1 MRCTMKRS
9 EWDDRKV
16 YLEKLVLNYI
26 KLNREI
32 DDEELQLAI
41 SEVVNKESKKQYFS
55 LELRNQLIKDLF
67 DSLRRLD
74 VITDL
79 IDNHEITEIM
89 VNGPGDIYIEK
100 EGLLMK
106 TEKAFSSKRK
116 LEDIIQKIAS
126 NVNRRVNEANPIV
139 DARLSDGSR
148 VNIVLEPV
156 ALNGP
161 VVTIRRFPEEPLT
174 MNQLIQ
180 MEAITREAAEFLK
193 NLVVS
198 GYNIFISGGT
208 GSGKTTFLSA
218 LTGYIPENERVIT
231 IEDSSE
237 LRLPWIKNLVQL
249 ETREAN
255 VEGNNE
261 ITIRQ
266 LIKTALRM
274 RPDRII
280 VGEIRSSEAIDMLM
294 AMNTGH
300 DGSLSTG
307 HANSPIDMIAR
318 IETMVLMGMDIPLQ
332 AIRRQIAS
340 AIDIIIHL
348 GRLRD
353 KSRKVLSICEVAG
366 IRNGEVDLN
375 CLYYFKEEKQE
386 GGNEK
391 QYGKIRGS
399 LVRTD
404 KNLLHKEKL
413 QFTGLQ

>member
-1 MRCTMKRS
+1 
-9 EWDDRKV
+9 
-16 YLEKLVLNYI
+16 
-26 KLNREI
+26 
-32 DDEELQLAI
+32 
-41 SEVVNKESKKQYFS
+41 
-55 LELRNQLIKDLF
+55 
-67 DSLRRLD
+67 
-74 VITDL
+74 
-79 IDNHEITEIM
+79 
-89 VNGPGDIYIEK
+89 
-100 EGLLMK
+100 MK

-126 NVNRRVNEANPIV
+126 NVNRRVNEASPIV

-274 RPDRII
+274 RPER
-280 VGEIRSSEAIDMLM
+280 
-294 AMNTGH
+294 
-300 DGSLSTG
+300 
-307 HANSPIDMIAR
+307 
-318 IETMVLMGMDIPLQ
+318 
-332 AIRRQIAS
+332 
-340 AIDIIIHL
+340 
-348 GRLRD
+348 
-353 KSRKVLSICEVAG
+353 RKV
-366 IRNGEVDLN
+366 
-375 CLYYFKEEKQE
+375 KK
-386 GGNEK
+386 
-391 QYGKIRGS
+391 
-399 LVRTD
+399 
-404 KNLLHKEKL
+404 
-413 QFTGLQ
+413 

>member
-16 YLEKLVLNYI
+16 YLEKLVLNHI
-26 KLNREI
+26 KLNREV

-274 RPDRII
+274 RPER
-280 VGEIRSSEAIDMLM
+280 
-294 AMNTGH
+294 
-300 DGSLSTG
+300 
-307 HANSPIDMIAR
+307 
-318 IETMVLMGMDIPLQ
+318 
-332 AIRRQIAS
+332 
-340 AIDIIIHL
+340 
-348 GRLRD
+348 
-353 KSRKVLSICEVAG
+353 RKV
-366 IRNGEVDLN
+366 
-375 CLYYFKEEKQE
+375 KK
-386 GGNEK
+386 
-391 QYGKIRGS
+391 
-399 LVRTD
+399 
-404 KNLLHKEKL
+404 
-413 QFTGLQ
+413 

>member
-1 MRCTMKRS
+1 MKRS

-16 YLEKLVLNYI
+16 YLEKLVLNHI
-26 KLNREI
+26 KLNREV

-126 NVNRRVNEANPIV
+126 NVNRRVNEASPIV

-274 RPDRII
+274 RPER
-280 VGEIRSSEAIDMLM
+280 
-294 AMNTGH
+294 
-300 DGSLSTG
+300 
-307 HANSPIDMIAR
+307 
-318 IETMVLMGMDIPLQ
+318 
-332 AIRRQIAS
+332 
-340 AIDIIIHL
+340 
-348 GRLRD
+348 
-353 KSRKVLSICEVAG
+353 RKV
-366 IRNGEVDLN
+366 
-375 CLYYFKEEKQE
+375 KK
-386 GGNEK
+386 
-391 QYGKIRGS
+391 
-399 LVRTD
+399 
-404 KNLLHKEKL
+404 
-413 QFTGLQ
+413 